1 MSFLNNLFRYSRHAL
16 IRIWELFPRVASE
29 IEGTE
34 LDFWLVCHSKDAA
47 TALLT
52 IESIKENSL
61 NSVRKIYLVGN
72 EKETPS
78 WLSDEDV
85 IYIWEGE
92 LPVTQIVVDTLKGS
106 PYMGWVLQQVLKY
119 SGVEHSDRFVVIDC
133 DTVLLKK
140 HAFFD
145 ADTSLLRLAYEH
157 SPHYKMFERS
167 LGVSAAS
174 FLSFTCHMMPY
185 QANVL
190 KNLLRNI
197 EAKHGVHW
205 ARYFA
210 EYARDHGM
218 VVNEQDLYARY
229 LISTGRP
236 IRYVPWLNKTV
247 PFSANENIQ
256 DLAKR
261 YSNRNCVSLHNNE
274 DRKLII
280 K

>member
-1 MSFLNNLFRYSRHAL
+1 MAGCAGAL
-16 IRIWELFPRVASE
+16 
-29 IEGTE
+29 
-34 LDFWLVCHSKDAA
+34 
-47 TALLT
+47 
-52 IESIKENSL
+52 SL
-61 NSVRKIYLVGN
+61 NSPMRCASVHLLSFGLAPFWYLPLSILVILTRSPQTRIAAVLSLTIMVGSSKAVARAKRGIN
-72 EKETPS
+72 
-78 WLSDEDV
+78 
-85 IYIWEGE
+85 
-92 LPVTQIVVDTLKGS
+92 
-106 PYMGWVLQQVLKY
+106 
-119 SGVEHSDRFVVIDC
+119 FVVVDC

-167 LGVSAAS
+167 IGVSAAS

-185 QANVL
+185 QGNVL
-190 KNLLRNI
+190 KNLLKNI

-210 EYARDHGM
+210 EYAIDHGM

-229 LISTGRP
+229 LISTGSP

-256 DLAKR
+256 DLEKR